1 MNFIILVAE
10 VRSIAI
16 NVISSFFK
24 QIFFVENDIE
34 MEEKLRL
41 IYDLITK
48 LANSSKWVE
57 RQEYVLLCERLVMDC
72 SIPFDVF
79 TKEMLDY
86 MLDASHDKV
95 ANVRLALARSITR
108 TFWSIGN
115 SIE

>member
-1 MNFIILVAE
+1 
-10 VRSIAI
+10 
-16 NVISSFFK
+16 
-24 QIFFVENDIE
+24 

-95 ANVRLALARSITR
+95 ANVRLAVARSITR

-115 SIE
+115 LIE